1 MLRRLIILLYFF
13 STYEYL
19 AEENLQNKYNKISIR
34 NYFCEYQNVYV
45 VIEIMVKKVAAAV
58 TVKYKYIQINLR
70 NREEEKRN

>member
-70 NREEEKRN
+70 DREEEKRN